1 MASSRNNALEF
12 SSVGSEIISGGDA
25 VTAKRYGALQIIN
38 DTVFSSLT
46 ASNVDGISGL
56 FGITFVAGTIL
67 YGAFSAVTVTSGV
80 VAAHKY

>member
-12 SSVGSEIISGGDA
+12 SSAGSEILIAADA

-38 DTVFSSLT
+38 DTVFSALT
-46 ASNVDGISGL
+46 ASNVDGTVNLLGATIA
-56 FGITFVAGTIL
+56 AGTIL
-67 YGAFSAVTVTSGV
+67 YGSFSEVTVTSGI